1 MDQDYMTELVSV
13 QLKKIRS
20 ERGYTQEKMADV
32 IGLSKKSLVQIEKG
46 RALRNG
52 RTLWRFARFS
62 DQVKHCN
69 PY

>member
-32 IGLSKKSLVQIEKG
+32 IGLSKKVAG
-46 RALRNG
+46 A
-52 RTLWRFARFS
+52 
-62 DQVKHCN
+62 D
-69 PY
+69 

>member
-32 IGLSKKSLVQIEKG
+32 IGLSKSRWCRLRKG
-46 RALRNG
+46 GRLRNG
-52 RTLWRFARFS
+52 RMLWRFARFS